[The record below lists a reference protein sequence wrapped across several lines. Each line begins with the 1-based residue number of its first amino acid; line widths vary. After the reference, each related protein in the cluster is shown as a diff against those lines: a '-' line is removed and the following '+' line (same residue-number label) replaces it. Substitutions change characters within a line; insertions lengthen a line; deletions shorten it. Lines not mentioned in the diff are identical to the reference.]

1 MTSEIIIMNTDVIAL
16 AADSTITINDKK
28 TYNGV
33 NKIFMLSNDPQWELW
48 YLD

>member
-28 TYNGV
+28 HIMELIKYLCFQM
-33 NKIFMLSNDPQWELW
+33 ILQWELW

>member
-28 TYNGV
+28 N
-33 NKIFMLSNDPQWELW
+33 I
-48 YLD
+48 